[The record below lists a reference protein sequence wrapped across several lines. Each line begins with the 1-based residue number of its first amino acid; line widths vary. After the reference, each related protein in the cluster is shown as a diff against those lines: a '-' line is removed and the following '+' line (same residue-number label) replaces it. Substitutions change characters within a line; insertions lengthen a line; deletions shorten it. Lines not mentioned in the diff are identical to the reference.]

1 VTRRVRYARRAVDDL
16 DSLPESDRRVII
28 AAVRAYA
35 AGVASDVKK
44 LQGMP
49 GVYRL
54 RCGRWRV
61 IFELPAEEVLVLRV
75 RDRKEAY
82 R

>member
-16 DSLPESDRRVII
+16 DKLPEFDRRAIV
-28 AAVRAYA
+28 AAVRTYA
-35 AGVASDVKK
+35 AGATSDVKK

-49 GVYRL
+49 GGYRL

-61 IFELPAEEVLVLRV
+61 IFELPPAEVLVLRI

>member
-1 VTRRVRYARRAVDDL
+1 
-16 DSLPESDRRVII
+16 
-28 AAVRAYA
+28 
-35 AGVASDVKK
+35 VKK

-61 IFELPAEEVLVLRV
+61 IFELPTGEVFVLRV